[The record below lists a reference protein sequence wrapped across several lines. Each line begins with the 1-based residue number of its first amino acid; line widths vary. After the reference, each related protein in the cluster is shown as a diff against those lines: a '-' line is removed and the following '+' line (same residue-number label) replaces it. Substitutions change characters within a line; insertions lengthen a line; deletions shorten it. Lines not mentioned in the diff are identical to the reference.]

1 MRMLGDDQVE
11 GPDLHQL
18 WSEAL
23 WGAGL
28 IGGVLG
34 VVAVLAVVFGR

>member
-1 MRMLGDDQVE
+1 MQTLGDDQVE

-18 WSEAL
+18 WTEAL

-34 VVAVLAVVFGR
+34 VVALLAAVFGR